1 MRHRSLVDLLAHF
14 EEHARA
20 VACAHPQGYRMARW
34 SYGELLDTASRFAC
48 ELEARGVAA
57 GDRVLLW
64 GENRAEWVAAFWG
77 CVLRGAVVVPMDRIA
92 APEFVQRVVAQIQPK
107 LCVVSAELARLG
119 LAQPTLVLEN
129 LRDTV
134 SRHSTKSRELP
145 MLDRSTT
152 AQIIFTSGTTATPRG
167 VVLTHGNLLSNLEP
181 IETEMQKF
189 LKYVRLVRPVRFLNL
204 VPLSHVLGQF
214 MGLLIPPLLG
224 ATVIFSDSLN
234 PAEIART
241 LKRERA
247 MVLIAV
253 PRLLE
258 TLKEKV
264 LRDLEA
270 DGRRAQFE
278 RDFVAA
284 EGQHF
289 LRRWWRFRCIHRS
302 FGWKFRAFVC
312 GGAALG
318 RETETFWKRLGYAVV
333 QGYGLTETA
342 SLVSVNHPLYLRK
355 GSIGRVVPG
364 RELKLADDGEIL
376 VRGESVAAG
385 YWQEAKLT
393 PVAGDDGWFHT
404 GDLGEFDAKGNLYF
418 KGRKKNVIVT
428 AEGLN
433 VFPEDLEAALRRQPE
448 VRDAAVVGLP
458 RNGNAEPCA
467 VLLLREPG
475 ADAEAIVQRANRDLA
490 DFQRLRR
497 WVVWPEGDFPRT
509 PTQKPQ
515 LHVLEQFARSA
526 SATAA
531 PPSAA
536 SPLAEL
542 LARVTGRAVELR
554 PEATLESDLNLS
566 SIERVELLS
575 ALEDRFQI
583 ELSEAAL
590 TGATTVRELEEM
602 LRRPAPRA
610 EYAYRRWPQRWPAVL
625 ARALLHYLFIL
636 PPLALMAWPRIRGRE
651 NLRGV
656 RGPLL
661 IVCNHVTRADVAF
674 VLAALPAR
682 IRRRVAVA
690 MEGERLEG
698 FRRPPGS
705 LGFFARLVAKM
716 KYFLLLLIFNVFPL
730 PRRSGFRESF
740 TFAGESVDR
749 GFSLLVF
756 PEGELTKDGRLA
768 RFQSGIGLLATKLN
782 LPVLPVRV
790 DGLWELK
797 QAGKR
802 FARPGAVRVTLGAP
816 LRFAPDADPAAIAA
830 DLERA
835 VTSL

>member
-1 MRHRSLVDLLAHF
+1 MRHRSLLDLLAYF
-14 EEHARA
+14 EKHSHS
-20 VACAHPQGYRMARW
+20 VAYSHPQGYRMARW
-34 SYGELLDTASRFAC
+34 TYGDVLATTRRFAR
-48 ELEARGVAA
+48 ELEARGIGP
-57 GDRVLLW
+57 GDHVLLW
-64 GENRAEWVAAFWG
+64 GDNRAEWVAAFWG
-77 CVLRGAVVVPMDRIA
+77 CLLRGAVVVPMDRIA
-92 APEFVQRVVAQIQPK
+92 APDFVQRVAEQIQPE
-107 LCVVSAELARLG
+107 LCI
-119 LAQPTLVLEN
+119 
-129 LRDTV
+129 V
-134 SRHSTKSRELP
+134 SREQARVVPSQPALLLDDLREAVNSHSAAPFESPPLERT
-145 MLDRSTT
+145 DT
-152 AQIIFTSGTTATPRG
+152 AQVIFTSGTTAAPRG

-181 IETEMQKF
+181 IESEMQKY

-204 VPLSHVLGQF
+204 VPLSHVFGQF
-214 MGLLIPPLLG
+214 MGMLIPPLLG

-234 PAEIART
+234 PSDIART

-270 DGRRAQFE
+270 QNRREHFE
-278 RDFVAA
+278 RDFAA
-284 EGQHF
+284 SEGKHF
-289 LRRWWRFRCIHRS
+289 LRRWWRFRRTHRQ

-312 GGAALG
+312 GGAALS
-318 RETETFWKRLGYAVV
+318 RDAETFWKRLGYAVV

-385 YWQEAKLT
+385 YWQAEQRA
-393 PVAGDDGWFHT
+393 PVAGEDGWFHT

-448 VRDAAVVGLP
+448 VRDAAVVALP

-467 VLLLREPG
+467 VLLLRESG
-475 ADAEAIVQRANRDLA
+475 ADLEAIVQRANRDLA

-497 WVVWPEGDFPRT
+497 WVVWPEEDFPRT

-515 LHVLEQFARSA
+515 LHVLEQFARA
-526 SATAA
+526 QAGATA
-531 PPSAA
+531 PAA
-536 SPLAEL
+536 TPSPLAEL
-542 LARVTGRAVELR
+542 LARVTGRTVELR
-554 PEATLESDLNLS
+554 PGAKLESDLNLS

-575 ALEDRFQI
+575 ALEDRFQV
-583 ELSEAAL
+583 ELSEAAF
-590 TGATTVRELEEM
+590 TGATTMRELEAM
-602 LRRPAPRA
+602 LRQPTARTDYV
-610 EYAYRRWPQRWPAVL
+610 YARWPQRWPAML
-625 ARALLHYLFIL
+625 ARALLYYIFIL
-636 PPLALMAWPRIRGRE
+636 PALLLMAWPRVRGRN

-661 IVCNHVTRADVAF
+661 IISNHITRADIAF

-682 IRRRVAVA
+682 LRRRVAVA

-698 FRRPPGS
+698 FRRPPAS
-705 LGFFARLVAKM
+705 LGFLARLLAKT

-730 PRRSGFRESF
+730 PRQSGFRESF
-740 TFAGESVDR
+740 AFAGESVDH

-768 RFQSGIGLLATKLN
+768 KFQTGIGLLATKLD
-782 LPVLPVRV
+782 LPILPVRI

-797 QAGKR
+797 QARKR
-802 FARPGAVRVTLGAP
+802 FARPGAVRVTLGSP
-816 LRFAPDADPAAIAA
+816 VRFASDADPAAIATE
-830 DLERA
+830 LERA
-835 VTSL
+835 VASL